1 MSDIEIGL
9 GNPEFDRVNRIIEE
23 LKGSDSIEKE
33 TFEAIRGLIHHPI
46 NVEGMDVD
54 EIDEMG
60 NLLQV
65 LMSELGRHGWE
76 QLAEDLVEKFR
87 ESNPDQKWYNIEI
100 KNAGAESIAGAARE
114 QVYTIP
120 KSYEHEPHGVFM
132 DSVINTVLPRLG
144 ELDSLQELQQSQ
156 VCQVMDEVFVSYGLN
171 IDELLPNQLREL
183 TDVLTRISKELDRL
197 EYDAVN
203 PQIKVNITRMQ
214 GAIKDRSSVQ

>member
-1 MSDIEIGL
+1 MGDIEIGP
-9 GNPEFDRVNRIIEE
+9 GNPEFNRIKKIIDE
-23 LKGSDSIEKE
+23 LKQSKAVEKE
-33 TFEAIRGLIHHPI
+33 IFELINGLKQHPI
-46 NVEGMDVD
+46 SLDEMSTDEVD
-54 EIDEMG
+54 ELG

-114 QVYTIP
+114 RMYTIP